1 MSRPGRHLLPV
12 VVLVLALLG
21 ALPGLWLPP
30 EAAAQSGATYYY
42 RQITNID
49 ASVTGSVGLPVLSAD
64 GQVATFADAPGS
76 GDSATPNRIYRI
88 AADGSGLAEVDSY
101 TPKCFCGSWVDLS
114 ADGATIVSTDSM
126 QIRVTTGGNGTTVLE
141 VNSNEISSL
150 RLTSAGDRM
159 AFMLGR
165 DAGVVGSGEVLVRGV
180 YVMNVDG
187 SGLQLVV
194 GPDQL
199 APMAA
204 TTADQIGM
212 LRLQTQ
218 ALDIS
223 DDGSRIVFGAY
234 IAGPQAVFAANSDG
248 SGLVQLQRPVS
259 YVQRVAISGDGASVA
274 MDVVPIETQISEVS
288 VVPSV
293 GGPSSVLIPG
303 LPTNQVDPI
312 QLTQDGS
319 KLLVSPNALLIDTAS
334 SATTLLAAPIEGLGG
349 AHLAVIPDGLPR
361 ATMDAT
367 ASIVLYAMRTV
378 RCADCANLSE
388 QLAVLT
394 FGDPPPGAPAIAN
407 VAIDPTSVVL
417 GDYENTFAISAE
429 VTTTDGELLGV
440 GFSGMLPSGAL
451 DTNFGSTTLLF
462 DDGTFGD
469 PTAGD
474 GTFSQTG
481 IVYVVRSAAEPG
493 LRLVRI
499 AAELETA
506 DDYRVATAVDA
517 GVLELTATAA

>member
-1 MSRPGRHLLPV
+1 MPHSGRRLLPV
-12 VVLVLALLG
+12 LCLVLALLG
-21 ALPGLWLPP
+21 ASPGLLSPP
-30 EAAAQSGATYYY
+30 SAAAQSGETYYY
-42 RQITNID
+42 RQITNMD
-49 ASVTGSVGLPVLSAD
+49 QSVTGSVGLPVLSAD
-64 GQVATFADAPGS
+64 GLVAAFADAPGS
-76 GDSATPNRIYRI
+76 GDPATPNRIYRI

-126 QIRVTTGGNGTTVLE
+126 QVRVTTGGNGATVLE

-150 RLTSAGDRM
+150 RLTASGDRM
-159 AFMLGR
+159 VFILGR
-165 DAGVVGSGEVLVRGV
+165 DAAVVGSGEALVRGIH
-180 YVMNVDG
+180 VMNVDG

-199 APMAA
+199 APLAA

-212 LRLQTQ
+212 LRLQAQ

-234 IAGPQAVFAANSDG
+234 IGGPHAVFGTNIDG

-259 YVQRVAISGDGASVA
+259 SVQRVAISGDGASVA
-274 MDVVPIETQISEVS
+274 MDVVPTETQLSEVS
-288 VVPSV
+288 VVPFA

-319 KLLVSPNALLIDTAS
+319 KLLISPSGLLVETGT
-334 SATTLLAAPIEGLGG
+334 SAATLLAAPIEGLGG
-349 AHLAVIPDGLPR
+349 AHSAVIPDGLPR

-378 RCADCANLSE
+378 KCADCANLSE

-394 FGDPPPGAPAIAN
+394 FDSPPPGAPAIAN
-407 VAIDPTSVVL
+407 VTIDPTSVVL
-417 GDYENTFAISAE
+417 GNYEDSFTITAS
-429 VTTTDGELLGV
+429 VTVTDGELLAA
-440 GFSGMLPSGAL
+440 GFSGIYPTTGAL
-451 DTNFGSTTLLF
+451 DTNFGSTTLLA
-462 DDGTFGD
+462 DDATMGD
-469 PTAGD
+469 VTAGD
-474 GTFSQTG
+474 GTYTQTG
-481 IVYVVRSAAEPG
+481 IVYVVRTAAEPG
-493 LRLVRI
+493 PRLIRV
-499 AAELETA
+499 AAEIETA
-506 DDYRVATAVDA
+506 DGYRIATAVNA
-517 GVLELTATAA
+517 GTLELTPA

>member
-1 MSRPGRHLLPV
+1 MLLP
-12 VVLVLALLG
+12 
-21 ALPGLWLPP
+21 PS
-30 EAAAQSGATYYY
+30 AAAQSGATYYY
-42 RQITNID
+42 RQITNFD
-49 ASVTGSVGLPVLSAD
+49 ASVSGSVGLPVLSAD
-64 GQVATFADAPGS
+64 GQVVAFADAPGS
-76 GDSATPNRIYRI
+76 GDPATPEPDLSDCGRWER
-88 AADGSGLAEVDSY
+88 SAEVDSY

-126 QIRVTTGGNGTTVLE
+126 QIRVTTGGNGTTALE
-141 VNSNEISSL
+141 VNGNEISSL
-150 RLTSAGDRM
+150 RLTAAGDRM
-159 AFMLGR
+159 VFMLGR
-165 DAGVVGSGEVLVRGV
+165 DAAVVGSGETLVRGV

-199 APMAA
+199 APLAA

-212 LRLQTQ
+212 LRLQPL

-234 IAGPQAVFAANSDG
+234 IGGPQAVFAASIDG
-248 SGLVQLQRPVS
+248 TGLVQLQRPVS

-274 MDVVPIETQISEVS
+274 MDVVPIETQMSEVS

-312 QLTQDGS
+312 LLTQDGS

-334 SATTLLAAPIEGLGG
+334 SATTLLAVPIQGLGG
-349 AHLAVIPDGLPR
+349 SHEAVIPDGLPR

-394 FGDPPPGAPAIAN
+394 FGD
-407 VAIDPTSVVL
+407 
-417 GDYENTFAISAE
+417 
-429 VTTTDGELLGV
+429 
-440 GFSGMLPSGAL
+440 
-451 DTNFGSTTLLF
+451 
-462 DDGTFGD
+462 
-469 PTAGD
+469 
-474 GTFSQTG
+474 
-481 IVYVVRSAAEPG
+481 
-493 LRLVRI
+493 LRRARRRLRM
-499 AAELETA
+499 
-506 DDYRVATAVDA
+506 
-517 GVLELTATAA
+517 